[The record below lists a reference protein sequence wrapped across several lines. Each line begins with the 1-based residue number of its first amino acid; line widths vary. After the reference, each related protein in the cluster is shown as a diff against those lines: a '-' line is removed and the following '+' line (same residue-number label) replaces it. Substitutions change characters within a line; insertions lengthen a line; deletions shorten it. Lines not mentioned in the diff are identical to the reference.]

1 MAYATVAFGAGSLLA
16 GMGIGCMPD
25 NNRYVIPTPTV
36 QTIYPTETPTL
47 QDYTPDPKPTP
58 EPAEPTPEPFDITD
72 FNNYPIGEVLVEG
85 VFKVGKTLKADASS
99 IRDFDGLM
107 EFSYQWQHLF
117 AGDWIDIE
125 GATSDSYK
133 VMVSDSKRR
142 LRVSVSYTDGL
153 GVHEE
158 VVSDSSILVL
168 DEYARFFNSNQ
179 RPKEEFSSYF
189 TREFFDDVGLER
201 YGALAS
207 FVNNASSGTLSAH
220 NKVRLDE
227 IRDFLD
233 GSNSLDWV
241 LNFNKEDFV
250 EYLNTELNQQVEE
263 YGYSDEIMKE
273 FLDYAVENREILNSI
288 NSRDVNLLGEIFVS
302 SPTIINYYN
311 HEVSRII
318 NSLREGD
325 IQLLSDSR
333 SISDYLNSIAIGSK
347 RNNKDDLPIFPVS
360 VALFLYN
367 FEGNYIGSNTSPY
380 TFDSNIKNHQRILD
394 YVWEYLEDPK
404 KKIFEFGD
412 KSIIEFLGPIFL
424 SNEDPPQWV
433 TKRRMEI
440 AYTSW
445 SESRIQGK
453 IDWESLRE
461 KDSSI
466 NQIADLMALALVQKA
481 EHLDLFTYRLQVLGS
496 FAGMNTVATVAWYP
510 YGSRSQMA
518 ATRLF
523 SIPITE
529 KRREILNRVSDEEL
543 VNDQWLS
550 IPLTRKNLLIN
561 DQSPSIALRT
571 IPFYTEIYRFD
582 GNVDERLPRNKW
594 RSVRDEIHSYID
606 SQKEQSNQ

>member
-16 GMGIGCMPD
+16 GMGIGCMSD

-85 VFKVGKTLKADASS
+85 AFKVGKTLKADASS

-241 LNFNKEDFV
+241 LHLNRENFV

-288 NSRDVNLLGEIFVS
+288 NPRDVNLLGEIFVS

-360 VALFLYN
+360 RALFFYN
-367 FEGNYIGSNTSPY
+367 FEANYIGGNTSPY

-412 KSIIEFLGPIFL
+412 KSSVTFRNPIFL
-424 SNEDPPQWV
+424 NNNDPPQWV
-433 TKRRMEI
+433 AKNLIERT
-440 AYTSW
+440 YTSW
-445 SESRIQGK
+445 SESRIQGR
-453 IDWESLRE
+453 IDWESLIE
-461 KDSSI
+461 KDSSV
-466 NQIADLMALALVQKA
+466 NQIADLMALALLQKA
-481 EHLDLFTYRLQVLGS
+481 EHVDFFTYRLQVLGS
-496 FAGMNTVATVAWYP
+496 FAGMNTVATAAWYP

-582 GNVDERLPRNKW
+582 GNADERLPRDKW
-594 RSVRDEIHSYID
+594 TSVRNEIHRYIE